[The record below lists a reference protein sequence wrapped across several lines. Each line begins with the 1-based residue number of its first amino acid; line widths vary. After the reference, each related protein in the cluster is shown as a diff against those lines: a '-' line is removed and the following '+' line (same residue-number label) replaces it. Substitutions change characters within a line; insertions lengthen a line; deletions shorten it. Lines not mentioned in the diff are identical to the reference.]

1 MYRRQ
6 KDAEADQFEK
16 IREAEAKKACA
27 EAQRYAMEQEAL
39 GIKAKGEAEAAS
51 IRARHLQRPK
61 VWRRKPRLI
70 SATTKPQWQ
79 R

>member
-16 IREAEAKKACA
+16 IREAEAKKAQA

-51 IRARHLQRPK
+51 IRAQHLQRPK
-61 VWRRKPRLI
+61 VWRR
-70 SATTKPQWQ
+70 S
-79 R
+79 

>member
-16 IREAEAKKACA
+16 IREAEAKKAQA

-39 GIKAKGEAEAAS
+39 GIKAKGVR
-51 IRARHLQRPK
+51 I
-61 VWRRKPRLI
+61 
-70 SATTKPQWQ
+70 
-79 R
+79 